1 MTLGDVLTVLSL
13 VVGIG
18 TPFTVGLVLL
28 RRGVG
33 KRVAWILLAGALSI
47 VVVFVAHVIGTPWAL
62 VVGSEWTVLFLWPLA
77 LAYVYPDGRLPSRRW
92 RPMAWLAAASGAG
105 TLLLLPLQPT
115 LEGPDGDVKN
125 PIQIGPGLEDLLTPV
140 FWACWFGLLAALIGG
155 ALSQRARY
163 KAGGPELRRQV
174 LWLAYGAVIPPL
186 WLGGTSLINLFVS
199 ISTPDV
205 AVLMLAHAWFAIAV
219 AVAVTRHGLYEIDR
233 LFNRTLVYAV
243 LTALLAGTYAL
254 AALLAGQLAG
264 GSAFAAS
271 VGTLAAALAFRPLR
285 DRLQAIVDR
294 RFARRRVEGVRL
306 LRDFLDDVRHG
317 RAEPEDVG
325 AALALALDDP
335 SAEVVF
341 RLPETG
347 AYADRGGRLLDA
359 LPEDGRART
368 PIGRE
373 AGMVLHDPALER
385 QPDLLHAVLDAA
397 AVAVEIGRLRVELRL
412 QLAEVESSRTRI
424 AQAGYAERRR
434 LERDLHDGAQQRLV
448 TLGIVLRRLQRSL
461 PGEAKI
467 LGARFRCR
475 RRRGRGDDRR
485 PADDRRGRAPAAARR
500 GPHGRARGPRARRG
514 GAGRAGGERRP
525 RAAGGRG
532 GRLLHRLR
540 GAHQRGQAR
549 LAVARDGADRA
560 QRRRAAARR
569 RRRRGRRRRAGVRP
583 RAGGDGGPRRRP
595 GRDAR
600 AREPARRGH
609 ADRGGAAMRVV
620 IAEDTVLLREGLAGL
635 LEDAGHE
642 VVGRAGDAE
651 TLLALVG
658 EHAPELAIVD
668 VRMPPD
674 YEDEGTR
681 AAAEIRRSHP
691 GTAVLVLSQHIET
704 RHVVELVSAGG
715 GFGYLLKDRVLD
727 VDDFLDAA
735 RRVSEGGSALDPQV
749 VATLI
754 ERPKRESALEELTP
768 REREVL
774 SLMAEGKTNAGIA
787 RQLWLTEKTVE
798 THVRTILMKLGLQ
811 VSSDDHRR
819 VLAVLTYLRESQG
832 QH

>member
-1 MTLGDVLTVLSL
+1 MTSGDVLTVLSL
-13 VVGIG
+13 AVGVG

-28 RRGVG
+28 LRGVG
-33 KRVAWILLAGALSI
+33 KRVAWILLAGSLSI
-47 VVVFVAHVIGTPWAL
+47 VVVFGAHVIGTPWAL

-92 RPMAWLAAASGAG
+92 RPMAIVAAVSGAG

-174 LWLAYGAVIPPL
+174 LWLAYGAVVPPL
-186 WLGGTSLINLFVS
+186 WLGGTSLIGLFVS
-199 ISTPDV
+199 FNPPDV
-205 AVLMLAHAWFAIAV
+205 AVLMLTHAWFAIAV

-243 LTALLAGTYAL
+243 LTALLAATYAL

-294 RFARRRVEGVRL
+294 RFARQRVEGVRL

-359 LPEDGRART
+359 LPDDGRART

-373 AGMVLHDPALER
+373 AGVVLHDPALER
-385 QPDLLHAVLDAA
+385 RPDLLHAVLDAA

-467 LGARFRCR
+467 L
-475 RRRGRGDDRR
+475 
-485 PADDRRGRAPAAARR
+485 APALDAAVD
-500 GPHGRARGPRARRG
+500 
-514 GAGRAGGERRP
+514 EV
-525 RAAGGRG
+525 AATIAD
-532 GRLLHRLR
+532 LR
-540 GAHQRGQAR
+540 TIA
-549 LAVARDGADRA
+549 
-560 QRRRAAARR
+560 
-569 RRRRGRRRRAGVRP
+569 AGVRP
-583 RAGGDGGPRRRP
+583 PRLDEGLTAALEDLARGAAVPVELEASGDRAPPEVEAVAYFIACEALTNAVKHGSPSRVTVQTERSDDVLRLVVADDGV
-595 GRDAR
+595 
-600 AREPARRGH
+600 
-609 ADRGGAAMRVV
+609 GGAAPASGR
-620 IAEDTVLLREGLAGL
+620 GLAGMA
-635 LEDAGHE
+635 DRVAAQG
-642 VVGRAGDAE
+642 G
-651 TLLALVG
+651 TLAL
-658 EHAPELAIVD
+658 ES
-668 VRMPPD
+668 PPGA
-674 YEDEGTR
+674 GTR
-681 AAAEIRRSHP
+681 IA
-691 GTAVLVLSQHIET
+691 
-704 RHVVELVSAGG
+704 VELPCAS
-715 GFGYLLKDRVLD
+715 
-727 VDDFLDAA
+727 
-735 RRVSEGGSALDPQV
+735 
-749 VATLI
+749 
-754 ERPKRESALEELTP
+754 
-768 REREVL
+768 
-774 SLMAEGKTNAGIA
+774 
-787 RQLWLTEKTVE
+787 
-798 THVRTILMKLGLQ
+798 
-811 VSSDDHRR
+811 
-819 VLAVLTYLRESQG
+819 
-832 QH
+832 